1 MTASN
6 NRSIIQVTNIT
17 ERRINEIKSNN
28 ITQKGDANMNDTQRR
43 LVELIQNM
51 TEEQAAF
58 VLTYLADAAEARE
71 QLPSS

>member
-1 MTASN
+1 MRLN
-6 NRSIIQVTNIT
+6 
-17 ERRINEIKSNN
+17 K